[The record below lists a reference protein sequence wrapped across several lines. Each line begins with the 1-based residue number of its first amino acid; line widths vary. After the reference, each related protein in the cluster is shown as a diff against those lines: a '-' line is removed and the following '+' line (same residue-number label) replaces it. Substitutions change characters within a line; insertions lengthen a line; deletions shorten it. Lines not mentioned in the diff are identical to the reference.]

1 MIRANYLDMS
11 KIINSQRI
19 VDLFEAVEKHGG
31 TIRFVGGAVRD
42 SLAGRSGFDLDLA
55 TDLSPDEMLEVCQNN
70 GFMTT
75 PIGIKYGTIGVI
87 INHKALEVTS
97 LRRDVSTDGRHAV
110 VEFTDDWSV
119 DASRRDL
126 TINAVYADLHG
137 NVFDYY
143 NGINDLE
150 NGVVRFIGKPE
161 DRIKE
166 DYLRIMRFFRF
177 YSIFGKKSIDKDAL
191 TACIKHK
198 DGLRHIAIERVRDE
212 LFKLLATENVAP
224 TLKII
229 YDNDIL
235 GYFLPKSQNL
245 DALQRLTDMV
255 HNAGYEGNFL
265 RRLFVLYQPN
275 SAQAESMA
283 HVLRFTKKQKET
295 FINWAKIELSLDNI
309 ATPDL
314 RRKFTYRYGKQFCI
328 DKILL
333 TMAVKNIDTFNLYDV
348 LREVENTEVP
358 VFPLRGRDIINA
370 GFAKNK
376 TIGKILSALEQHWI
390 DSDFRLTAEEL
401 LTALKNTALHD

>member
-1 MIRANYLDMS
+1 MS
-11 KIINSQRI
+11 
-19 VDLFEAVEKHGG
+19 
-31 TIRFVGGAVRD
+31 
-42 SLAGRSGFDLDLA
+42 
-55 TDLSPDEMLEVCQNN
+55 
-70 GFMTT
+70 
-75 PIGIKYGTIGVI
+75 
-87 INHKALEVTS
+87 
-97 LRRDVSTDGRHAV
+97 
-110 VEFTDDWSV
+110 
-119 DASRRDL
+119 
-126 TINAVYADLHG
+126 
-137 NVFDYY
+137 
-143 NGINDLE
+143 
-150 NGVVRFIGKPE
+150 
-161 DRIKE
+161 
-166 DYLRIMRFFRF
+166 FFRF

-191 TACIKHK
+191 AACIKHK

-229 YDNDIL
+229 YDHDIL
-235 GYFLPKSQNL
+235 SYFLPKSQNL

-314 RRKFTYRYGKQFCI
+314 RRKFIYRYGKQFCI

-401 LTALKNTALHD
+401 LTALRNTALHD